1 MIRGFRVARTLRIWP
16 KHLKAAADSAP
27 DPEGDGGD
35 SDKGLVSIP
44 AGTQVRTQFNF
55 SRSSAEISKY
65 QDPLQLL
72 LSHAV
77 EVTTT
82 PLRLVFVVPDHNVTK
97 KLRRRQLTVTWYSF
111 MTMT

>member
-1 MIRGFRVARTLRIWP
+1 MP

-27 DPEGDGGD
+27 DPEGDGGE

-44 AGTQVRTQFNF
+44 EATQVRTHLNY
-55 SRSSAEISKY
+55 SRSSTEISKY

-72 LSHAV
+72 LSYAI

-82 PLRLVFVVPDHNVTK
+82 RLALGLRCT
-97 KLRRRQLTVTWYSF
+97 RS
-111 MTMT
+111 